1 MRRVVQMHRVLP
13 IMAALLLAL
22 AGLSAA
28 ALADPLLDDVTAA
41 DAYLAQGEL
50 RRAQAVLE
58 RAHADMAADAPT
70 GSRAL
75 VTARLGAVVG
85 EAGDDERAA
94 ALLEEA
100 IALAASAD
108 RTDLEAGALNDLGNV
123 EMRGRP
129 VAALESYTRAAA
141 LAESAGLPR
150 LRVRALINAARAE
163 RLSGETGNAAVL
175 LRQATGLLDARPTGG
190 NDTLERLAAA
200 AQAVELAR
208 LDPADL
214 ELAAALQEQAQAAS
228 DASGSRRDRS
238 WATGLRGEL
247 YALAGRDQDA
257 LRLYRE
263 AALDAEQ
270 AGAPEL
276 LFRCQWFAGRILAT
290 QGQDEQAIA
299 AYRGA
304 VRNLE
309 RVRLD
314 LPAFDPQTGRSLF
327 RETLGPVFTEL
338 ADLLLQQASNSDGAA
353 QQVEL
358 GEARAVIEQLK
369 TVELE
374 DYFKDDCA
382 ADLTARVKPV
392 DNPGE
397 RTAVLYPVL
406 LADRTEL
413 ILSLPDGRLVAARST
428 ASGAEITEA
437 AQQFRLAIDT
447 RPDPVNPANWL
458 RPAVYLDAQLIKP
471 VEPLLKEYDIQTLV
485 FVPDG
490 ALRTIPI
497 AALHDGTYFVAER
510 FAVATSLGLNLLDT
524 RPLSERKVDVLLGG
538 LSESVAGAPA
548 LPAVATEIDTLSGV
562 LGARRV
568 LMNQDFVKPELGEAL
583 GRTPFN
589 VIHLATHGEFASN
602 PEDSYLLTYDGRLN
616 MNELSDLVRLSQFR
630 DEPVEILTLSA
641 CKTAAGDDRSALG
654 LAGLAVKT
662 GARSALAALWEVDDT
677 ATSQLMPGFYR
688 NLLEPGV
695 NKAEA
700 LRLAQRAI
708 MADRATVHPFY
719 WAPFLLIGNWS

>member
-1 MRRVVQMHRVLP
+1 MRRAVELSRIVASV
-13 IMAALLLAL
+13 AALLIVACPL
-22 AGLSAA
+22 AA
-28 ALADPLLDDVTAA
+28 APEDPVLADVATA
-41 DAYLAQGEL
+41 DSYVAQGEL

-58 RAHADMAADAPT
+58 RAQAALPADAPAA
-70 GSRAL
+70 SRAL
-75 VTARLGAVVG
+75 ITARLGAVVG
-85 EAGDDERAA
+85 DAGDDERAA
-94 ALLEEA
+94 ELLDEA
-100 IALAASAD
+100 IELAATSD

-123 EMRGRP
+123 QMRGRP
-129 VAALESYTRAAA
+129 LDALASYQRAAE
-141 LAESAGLPR
+141 LAERADLPR

-163 RLSGETGNAAVL
+163 RLSGETERTATL
-175 LRQATGLLDARPTGG
+175 LRQAADMLDAMPAGQ
-190 NDTLERLAAA
+190 NDALERLAAA
-200 AQAVELAR
+200 GQALELAR
-208 LDPADL
+208 LDHAYLQLAADL
-214 ELAAALQEQAQAAS
+214 QEHAQSAS
-228 DASGSRRDRS
+228 DASGSRRDLS

-247 YALAGRDQDA
+247 YALAGRDADA
-257 LRLYRE
+257 LRFYRE

-276 LFRCQWFAGRILAT
+276 LFRWQWYAGRVLGA
-290 QGQDEQAIA
+290 QGNDDEAIA
-299 AYRGA
+299 AYRSA
-304 VRNLE
+304 VTNLE

-338 ADLLLQQASNSDGAA
+338 ADLLLRQASASEGQV
-353 QQVEL
+353 QQVDL
-358 GEARAVIEQLK
+358 SDARAVIEQLK

-382 ADLTARVKPV
+382 ADLTSRVKPV

-397 RTAVLYPVL
+397 NTAVLYPVL

-413 ILSLPDGRLVAARST
+413 ILSLPDGRLVAARSA
-428 ASGAEITEA
+428 ASGAEIAEA
-437 AQQFRLAIDT
+437 AQQFRLAIGSP
-447 RPDPVNPANWL
+447 PDPVHPANWL

-471 VEPLLKEYDIQTLV
+471 VEPLLQQYDIKTLV

-524 RPLSERKVDVLLGG
+524 RPLAERKVDVLLGG

-548 LPAVATEIDTLSGV
+548 LPAVAKEIDTLSAV
-562 LGARRV
+562 LGGGRI
-568 LMNQDFVKPELGEAL
+568 LMNSDFVKPELGEAL

-616 MNELSDLVRLSQFR
+616 MNELADLVRLSQFR

-662 GARSALAALWEVDDT
+662 GARSALATLWEVDDQTT
-677 ATSQLMPGFYR
+677 AQLMPRFYQ

-700 LRLAQRAI
+700 LRSAQREV
-708 MADRATVHPFY
+708 MSNRATVHPFY
-719 WAPFLLIGNWS
+719 WAPFLLIGNWT

>member
-1 MRRVVQMHRVLP
+1 VVGPL
-13 IMAALLLAL
+13 AAVA
-22 AGLSAA
+22 
-28 ALADPLLDDVTAA
+28 ADPLLADVMAA
-41 DAYLAQGEL
+41 NAYLAQGEL

-58 RAHADMAADAPT
+58 RAQAAMPADAPAA
-70 GSRAL
+70 SRAL

-85 EAGDDERAA
+85 ETGEDERAV

-100 IALAASAD
+100 IGLAADAD
-108 RTDLEAGALNDLGNV
+108 RTDLEAGAFNDLGNV
-123 EMRGRP
+123 QMRGRP
-129 VAALESYTRAAA
+129 ITALQSYTRSAE
-141 LAESAGLPR
+141 LAERAGLPR
-150 LRVRALINAARAE
+150 LRIRALINAARAE
-163 RLSGETGNAAVL
+163 RLSGETGNTAAL
-175 LRQATGLLDARPTGG
+175 LTQATGLLDAMLAGQ
-190 NDTLERLAAA
+190 NDALERLAVA

-208 LDPADL
+208 LDPAYLQFAAGL
-214 ELAAALQEQAQAAS
+214 EDQAQRAAET
-228 DASGSRRDRS
+228 SGARRDLS
-238 WATGLRGEL
+238 WTTGLRGEL
-247 YALAGRDQDA
+247 YALGGRDEDA
-257 LRLYRE
+257 LRFYRQ

-276 LFRCQWFAGRILAT
+276 LFRWQWFAGRILAA
-290 QGQDEQAIA
+290 QGRDDEAIA

-338 ADLLLQQASNSDGAA
+338 ADLLLQQASASEGMV
-353 QQVEL
+353 QQVDL
-358 GEARAVIEQLK
+358 SEARSVIEQLK

-382 ADLTARVKPV
+382 ADLTSRVKPV

-413 ILSLPDGRLVAARST
+413 ILSLPDGRLVSARSA

-437 AQQFRLAIDT
+437 AQQFRFAIDT
-447 RPDPVNPANWL
+447 RPDPVTPANWL

-471 VEPLLKEYDIQTLV
+471 IEPLLKEYDIQTLV

-497 AALHDGTYFVAER
+497 GALHDGTYFVAER
-510 FAVATSLGLNLLDT
+510 YAVATSLGLNLLDT
-524 RPLSERKVDVLLGG
+524 RPLAERKVDVLLGG

-548 LPAVATEIDTLSGV
+548 LPAVETEIDTLSDV
-562 LGARRV
+562 LDARRV
-568 LMNQDFVKPELGEAL
+568 LLNSDFVKPELSEAL

-589 VIHLATHGEFASN
+589 VIHLATHGQFGSN

-616 MNELSDLVRLSQFR
+616 INELAELVRLSQFR
-630 DEPVEILTLSA
+630 DEPVELLTLSA

-662 GARSALAALWEVDDT
+662 GARSALATLWEVDDETT
-677 ATSQLMPGFYR
+677 AQLMPRFYQ

-700 LRLAQRAI
+700 LRRAQREV
-708 MADRATVHPFY
+708 MSNQVTVHPFY
-719 WAPFLLIGNWS
+719 WAPFLLIGNWT